1 MASDPSPCSTDG
13 CSGTHLDVTRYTE
26 FARTATCY
34 TVAPMDERR
43 IPVSFRVS
51 SRFKR
56 CLELAAK
63 HEQRSQTN
71 FIEKLVF
78 DYCVREGLDPDNA
91 DTQNSTRASKKGHK

>member
-1 MASDPSPCSTDG
+1 MRVQQHAIQSSPM
-13 CSGTHLDVTRYTE
+13 E
-26 FARTATCY
+26 
-34 TVAPMDERR
+34 ERR

-51 SRFKR
+51 TRFKR

-78 DYCVREGLDPDNA
+78 DYCVREDLDPDGA
-91 DTQNSTRASKKGHK
+91 DTQNTTRATKKGHK